1 MQMQQF
7 RRFLNKDSR
16 GVATVVALQVVGA
29 SLSLLF
35 SILLAR
41 LIGVAEI
48 GLYFIAMTIVE
59 IGATL
64 ARLGLDHVVLRFV
77 SIAHSR
83 GDRGSIAAIHR
94 NGVALSLGMAIA
106 LAVPIWLLVSHL
118 PLGDDRA
125 GELREVLPLL
135 MLAIAP
141 AAVLALQAECFKGI
155 GAPGTSTFVQ
165 TVVTPL
171 GMLLGGVALWSL
183 TTASFQGIVVLYA
196 IVLTAAVLVAFVVWN
211 SRLPGIW
218 REPGHFDPRLMLR
231 TGLPL
236 LLFAGMNLVMSW
248 TDILV
253 LGVWSDPAQVGIYG
267 ISMRVASL
275 SIFVLAAV
283 NSVVAPQFAAL
294 HARGEQVALARLAEQ
309 SGFWMLLAVAPGIFV
324 LLAFPEFV
332 LHLFGA
338 KFEQGAW
345 PLRILTLAQ
354 LVNVGTGSV
363 GYLLIMTGNQTLL
376 RNNTTVWALMN
387 LAGNLMLVPSYGA
400 IGAATSTA
408 VCLASINIVSWW
420 IVRKKLKINT
430 LSYLYPRSF
439 FKD

>member
-1 MQMQQF
+1 MHMQQF

-16 GVATVVALQVVGA
+16 GVATAVVVQIAGA
-29 SLSLLF
+29 GLSLLF
-35 SILLAR
+35 SIVLAR

-48 GLYFIAMTIVE
+48 GLYFIATTIVE

-83 GDRGSIAAIHR
+83 GDRGSMAAIYR
-94 NGVALSLGMAIA
+94 NSLGLSLGMAIV
-106 LAVPIWLLVSHL
+106 LAVPVWLLVSHL
-118 PLGDDRA
+118 PLGGDRA
-125 GELREVLPLL
+125 GELRAVLPLL

-183 TTASFQGIVVLYA
+183 TTVSFQGIVVLYA
-196 IVLTAAVLVAFVVWN
+196 IVLTAAVLFAFAAWN

-218 REPGHFDPRLMLR
+218 REPGHFDTRLMLR

-236 LLFAGMNLVMSW
+236 LLFASMNLVMSW

-267 ISMRVASL
+267 VSMRAASL
-275 SIFVLAAV
+275 SVFILAAV
-283 NSVVAPQFAAL
+283 NSVVAPQFANL
-294 HARGEQVALARLAEQ
+294 HARGEHVALARLAEQ
-309 SGFWMLLAVAPGIFV
+309 SGFWMLIAVTPGIFV
-324 LLAFPEFV
+324 LLVFPEFV
-332 LHLFGA
+332 LHLFGT

-345 PLRILTLAQ
+345 PLRILTLGQ
-354 LVNVGTGSV
+354 LVNVATGSV

-376 RNNTTVWALMN
+376 RNNTTVCAILN
-387 LAGNLMLVPSYGA
+387 LVGNLVLVPSYGA
-400 IGAATSTA
+400 VGAATSTA
-408 VCLASINIVSWW
+408 VCLASMNIVSWW
-420 IVRKKLKINT
+420 IVRKKLNIDT
-430 LSYLYPRSF
+430 LGYLYPRSF